1 MSRKDLSL
9 KEKIAI
15 LVKVKSLP
23 PGTSQRKITEKLC
36 VPKSTV
42 AKLLKEEVIL
52 LENFNSTQ
60 TGNQKRKREGKD
72 PEVDE
77 ALSEW
82 FSLITSRGVR
92 VSGPIL
98 KCKAE
103 ELSLKI
109 GNNQFIATDDWLSR
123 WKNRHEIK
131 FNHVHGEKASA
142 DESASNDWKVDRLK
156 IILNEFSP
164 DNIFNADETGLYY
177 QATPDGSLCFKKDV
191 LSGSKKAMD
200 RITVLLCVN
209 LTGSDKRKLLVV
221 GKSLKP
227 RCFKNMSINKMPVHY
242 HANKNA
248 WMTSTIFSNWLYE
261 WDKELQAKFRSIL
274 LLIDNCAAHS
284 KNVQLKNITLEF
296 LPPNMTSLI
305 QHLDMEKIEE
315 NLFDQSATANQICG
329 KINILQ
335 AIQFVS
341 ESWRE
346 VSCSTIMNC
355 FAHCGF
361 SNFIGPQPELTELDE
376 QSFFVQNHNEFEN
389 IDENAPCFDDNEEIC
404 DVVAQNVLKKRK
416 LEDYE
421 EKEEDTEPPITAREA
436 KECIDLL
443 QKFFMQEDDQIDGTQ
458 SLNSLIRRLQNDIG
472 QIAFLSG
479 CDLELLSD
487 MDPESLVDLA
497 IDRSFL
503 DQVKEASGR
512 FLYEKREA
520 QDAINLLKLYHASTI
535 GQNST
540 KKSKV

>member
-15 LVKVKSLP
+15 LDKVKSLP
-23 PGTSQRKITEKLC
+23 PGTSQRKIAEKLC

-42 AKLLKEEVIL
+42 SKLLKEEVIL
-52 LENFNSTQ
+52 RENFNSTQ

-92 VSGPIL
+92 VSGPML

-103 ELSLKI
+103 ELSRKI
-109 GNNQFIATDDWLSR
+109 GNNQFIATDGWLSR

-131 FNHVHGEKASA
+131 FKRVHGEKASA

-156 IILNEFSP
+156 IILNDFSP

-177 QATPDGSLCFKKDV
+177 RATPDGSLCFKKDV

-209 LTGSDKRKLLVV
+209 MTGSDKRKLLVV

-261 WDKELQAKFRSIL
+261 WDKELQAKSRSI
-274 LLIDNCAAHS
+274 LLIDNCAAHP

-296 LPPNMTSLI
+296 LPPNTTSLI
-305 QHLDMEKIEE
+305 QPLDMGIIK
-315 NLFDQSATANQICG
+315 NL
-329 KINILQ
+329 K
-335 AIQFVS
+335 FVS

-346 VSCSTIMNC
+346 VSCSNIMNC

-376 QSFFVQNHNEFEN
+376 QYFFVQNHKEFEN

-404 DVVAQNVLKKRK
+404 DVVVQNVLKKRK
-416 LEDYE
+416 LEDYDE
-421 EKEEDTEPPITAREA
+421 EEE
-436 KECIDLL
+436 
-443 QKFFMQEDDQIDGTQ
+443 
-458 SLNSLIRRLQNDIG
+458 
-472 QIAFLSG
+472 
-479 CDLELLSD
+479 
-487 MDPESLVDLA
+487 
-497 IDRSFL
+497 
-503 DQVKEASGR
+503 
-512 FLYEKREA
+512 
-520 QDAINLLKLYHASTI
+520 
-535 GQNST
+535 
-540 KKSKV
+540 